1 MAFETVPF
9 RPARARVGRTVRVR
23 PIDTGRLVVAKRN
36 IDDNPATLD
45 TCQVQSVPLMGLFPG
60 GELVELVVGAW
71 PKPAINGELAEF
83 LR

>member
-1 MAFETVPF
+1 
-9 RPARARVGRTVRVR
+9 
-23 PIDTGRLVVAKRN
+23 
-36 IDDNPATLD
+36 
-45 TCQVQSVPLMGLFPG
+45 MGLFPG

>member
-1 MAFETVPF
+1 
-9 RPARARVGRTVRVR
+9 
-23 PIDTGRLVVAKRN
+23 VAKRN